1 MKDLFKVMAKKQK
14 RKKREKVADKTI
26 EILESGKVKFNKDQ
40 KVSLK
45 PYIQDSLD
53 KVVCNRMDSILTQE
67 DVVLEENLKTN
78 ITINLSSMKRTLEL
92 NALSTN
98 DAYTIVTIFNKKNV
112 EDIFDFLSD
121 DIIGYLLR
129 TSTLAAIYK
138 EKKESWMKLNVEDST
153 AFTNVLYIP
162 EIFVFLD
169 DVTGK
174 PRKKPFKVNLL
185 FLSEATKKK
194 LNLTDNLV
202 EDVDPVKKY
211 IEDVFETSIKVGAKK
226 LIISPFSHE
235 YFLDDERHTSE
246 LWIGCSEK
254 QRNNDNISSIDYAI
268 DEDDSYI
275 IFKTT
280 KNS

>member
-138 EKKESWMKLNVEDST
+138 EEKESWMKLNVDDTT

-185 FLSEATKKK
+185 LLSEATKKK
-194 LNLTDNLV
+194 LNLTDNP

-235 YFLDDERHTSE
+235 YFLDDERYTSE

-254 QRNNDNISSIDYAI
+254 QRNNDNITSIDYAI

>member
-1 MKDLFKVMAKKQK
+1 MKDLFKAMAKKNK

-53 KVVCNRMDSILTQE
+53 KVVCNRLDSILTQE

-78 ITINLSSMKRTLEL
+78 VTINLSSMKRTLEL

-98 DAYTIVTIFNKKNV
+98 EPYTIVNIFNKKNV
-112 EDIFDFLSD
+112 EEIFDFLSD

-138 EKKESWMKLNVEDST
+138 EKKESWMELNTDDST
-153 AFTNVLYIP
+153 AFTNVLFIP
-162 EIFVFLD
+162 DIFVFLD

-174 PRKKPFKVNLL
+174 PRKKPYKVNLL
-185 FLSEATKKK
+185 ILAEATKKK
-194 LNLTDNLV
+194 LNLTDAT

-211 IEDVFETSIKVGAKK
+211 IEDVFESTIKVGAKR

-235 YFLDDERHTSE
+235 YFLDDERYTSE
-246 LWIGCSEK
+246 LWLGCTEK
-254 QRNNDNISSIDYAI
+254 QRNNDNIKSIDYAI

-280 KNS
+280 KNK